1 MKKYY
6 KYLLVIII
14 VIFSFYY
21 TDKVIELSNYNNTIL
36 ASINNYALVNDN
48 ECIEGYINSDG
59 IVLGYNGIKIDK
71 NKSYSNMKGIG
82 FKKDLLEYKK
92 NKCILNKEDNLD
104 KYIKSG
110 NKIENKISLVIDI
123 NDMKYYDY
131 IDKVSKDESIEIN
144 YLIDKDKNGFNN
156 VLYKTNK
163 NDIKEFKKKYSSFY
177 CVNYNNFDLLE
188 YCKKE
193 KINSIRIIN
202 YIDKDLLLN
211 TKKILDK
218 GVIIFIKEN
227 DINIKELIPTIKYI
241 KSRGFKI
248 VTIDELLS

>member
-6 KYLLVIII
+6 KYLLIIII

-110 NKIENKISLVIDI
+110 NKIENKISIVIDI

>member
-1 MKKYY
+1 MIQNLVFE
-6 KYLLVIII
+6 YLP
-14 VIFSFYY
+14 
-21 TDKVIELSNYNNTIL
+21 N
-36 ASINNYALVNDN
+36 
-48 ECIEGYINSDG
+48 
-59 IVLGYNGIKIDK
+59 
-71 NKSYSNMKGIG
+71 
-82 FKKDLLEYKK
+82 
-92 NKCILNKEDNLD
+92 NLD

-110 NKIENKISLVIDI
+110 NKIENKTSIVIDI

-144 YLIDKDKNGFNN
+144 YLIDKDKNGFDN